1 MAQNKVVMEPINI
14 LIADDDEDDIFFAV
28 EALNKS
34 RLANKVYCVHDGVEL
49 MDFLHNRGKYEGEDI
64 PVPDLILLD
73 LNMPKMN
80 GREALKELRSDE
92 RLEHIPVVILTTS
105 SADQDILASYKL
117 GANSYINKP
126 VDFDGLVDIMKA
138 LKTYWVQFVK
148 LPPNRAKNDR
158 NTGSL

>member
-1 MAQNKVVMEPINI
+1 MSPINI

-34 RLANKVYCVHDGVEL
+34 RLANNVFCVKDGAEL
-49 MDFLHNRGKYEGEDI
+49 LDFLNKHGKYTAESA
-64 PVPDLILLD
+64 PTPDLILLD
-73 LNMPKMN
+73 LNMPKKN
-80 GREALKELRSDE
+80 GREALKEIKSDE
-92 RLEHIPVVILTTS
+92 RFDQIPVVILTTS
-105 SADQDILASYKL
+105 DAEQDIIASYKL

-148 LPPNRAKNDR
+148 LPPNGARREISSD
-158 NTGSL
+158 TS